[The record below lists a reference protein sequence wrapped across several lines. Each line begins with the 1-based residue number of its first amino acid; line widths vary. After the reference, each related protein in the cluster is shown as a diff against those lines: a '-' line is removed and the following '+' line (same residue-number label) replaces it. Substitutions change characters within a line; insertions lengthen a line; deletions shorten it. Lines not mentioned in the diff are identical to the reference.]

1 MRLLHLE
8 FSFEGSKV
16 ICGIFASLGEEGVMV
31 HPNFVKV
38 FVQCM
43 VSDVILLFVDALSV
57 FGCFGGGICFG
68 LLFEFSG
75 TMGDSLA
82 DL

>member
-1 MRLLHLE
+1 
-8 FSFEGSKV
+8 
-16 ICGIFASLGEEGVMV
+16 MV